1 MAPIPQPRSA
11 PLYGTLGRAVVAGL
25 ASLVAGAA
33 LARLMRRVE
42 PQRLDQSAT
51 LVLGLSVL
59 WDSSIGHYRGQ
70 FHNPVM
76 WAAPITSATLTVCA
90 GHALARGGRSRAR
103 SALYGGA
110 VTAGAI
116 GSGFH
121 FYNVVKRVGGLSWHN
136 LFYGAPL
143 GAPGAL
149 SVAGLMGLASERP
162 VSLAPRLRMAAVA
175 VGIAFTAAEAALLH
189 FRGAFQNRYMILPLT
204 VPTMAALSAGLAAWR
219 PAAALDATETL
230 LGATLGL
237 GALGAAFHAY
247 GVHRNMGGWANASQ
261 NVLNGPPLGAPPGF
275 AALALAGLSAVQE
288 TRHARSLPDALS
300 GLRRAGEVGQPV
312 MERRHPP
319 RHRQTPA
326 RHPHAPVL
334 HRGGMAPS

>member
-1 MAPIPQPRSA
+1 MAPPPRPRSA
-11 PLYGTLGRAVVAGL
+11 VLYGTAGRALAAAAVSIVVGG
-25 ASLVAGAA
+25 V
-33 LARLMRRVE
+33 LARVLRQVR
-42 PQRLDQSAT
+42 PHRLDRKAT
-51 LVLGLSVL
+51 AVLGASVL
-59 WDSSIGHYRGQ
+59 WDSGVGHYRGQ
-70 FHNPVM
+70 FHNPAM
-76 WAAPITSATLTVCA
+76 WTAPLTSATLCLCA
-90 GHALARGGRSRAR
+90 AR
-103 SALYGGA
+103 SVVDDRQSWRRVAIYEAA

-121 FYNVVKRVGGLSWHN
+121 LYNVVKRVGGLSWQN

-149 SVAGLMGLASERP
+149 AVAGLMGIAGERAMP
-162 VSLAPRLRMAAVA
+162 LPPRLRLGAVA
-175 VGIAFTAAEAALLH
+175 IGIAFTIAEAALLH
-189 FRGAFQNRYMILPLT
+189 FRGAFQNRYMVLPLT
-204 VPTMAALSAGLAAWR
+204 VPT
-219 PAAALDATETL
+219 AAALAAGMAARRPEAALGIAETL

-237 GALGAAFHAY
+237 GALGALFHAY

-288 TRHARSLPDALS
+288 IRYARSLPDALS
-300 GLRRAGEVGQPV
+300 GIRRAGEMGQPV
-312 MERRHPP
+312 VERRHPP

-326 RHPHAPVL
+326 RHPDTPVL